1 MSEKKIFWSDGII
14 LCLTGVM
21 VIHMNA
27 FIEIHQNVLLGSVHF
42 ILLHAI
48 FTMIKKTKPN

>member
-48 FTMIKKTKPN
+48 FTMIKKSKPN